1 MPDVSRRLPP
11 IVAFANDWGTDPTS
25 KHHVMRLLSEHTDVL
40 WVESSGMRVPSLAR
54 GGDLRRIGA
63 KLRKMTGGARRALPR
78 LTVLNPPALPLPGSR
93 VARSL
98 NATLYARSI
107 ERTLAAMGHREPPL
121 LWVYTP
127 TVARYL
133 PRLRRG
139 ALVYHCVDRWWE
151 FEEYDGVEMRACH
164 EILCREADHVFASAK
179 ALEADCLPHTSRV
192 SYLPH
197 GVQWE
202 HFRTAVEPA
211 GPVRPADLPSD
222 GPIAG
227 FFGLLDAWVDQ
238 DLLVAIARRIA
249 PKPLVLVGH
258 ARVDVARL
266 EAEPNIHLLGRKP
279 FAELP
284 AYATAFDVGLIPFAV
299 NELTT
304 AVNPIKLR
312 EYLSAGLPVVST
324 ALPELVPFANRPGT
338 SLVSSRDDF
347 VEAVARQLA
356 NPLDAPARRALSDT
370 MEHESWEG
378 RVEEILST
386 LGPVLAAR
394 SAAA

>member
-1 MPDVSRRLPP
+1 LAEPPNRLPP
-11 IVAFANDWGTDPTS
+11 VVAFANDWGTDPTS

-93 VARSL
+93 MARSL
-98 NATLYARSI
+98 NAGLYARSI
-107 ERTLAAMGHREPPL
+107 ERALAAMGHREPPI

-133 PRLRRG
+133 PRLRRSG
-139 ALVYHCVDRWWE
+139 LVYHCVDRWWE
-151 FEEYDGVEMRACH
+151 FEEYDAAEMRACH

-179 ALEADCLPHTSRV
+179 VLEADCLPFTPRV

-202 HFRTAVEPA
+202 HFRPA
-211 GPVRPADLPSD
+211 AESPGPPRPADLPAE

-238 DLLVAIARRIA
+238 ELLVMLARRIA
-249 PKPLVLVGH
+249 PRSVVLLGH
-258 ARVDVARL
+258 ARVDVSRL
-266 EAEPNIHLLGRKP
+266 EAEPNIYLLGRKP
-279 FAELP
+279 FADLP
-284 AYATAFDVGLIPFAV
+284 AYAAAFDVGLIPFEV
-299 NELTT
+299 NDLTA

-312 EYLSAGLPVVST
+312 EYLSAGIPVVST
-324 ALPELVPFANRPGT
+324 ILPELVPFADREGT
-338 SLVSSRDDF
+338 DLVDDREQF
-347 VEAVARQLA
+347 VAAVERRLAAR
-356 NPLDAPARRALSDT
+356 LDAASRRRLSDT
-370 MEHESWEG
+370 MLPESWDG
-378 RVEEILST
+378 RVQEILAT
-386 LGPVLAAR
+386 LR
-394 SAAA
+394 SALPASRVAV

>member
-1 MPDVSRRLPP
+1 MADHPFHLPP
-11 IVAFANDWGTDPTS
+11 VVAFANDWGTDPTS

-93 VARSL
+93 MARSL
-98 NATLYARSI
+98 NAGLYARSI
-107 ERTLAAMGHREPPL
+107 ERALAAMGHREPPL

-133 PRLRRG
+133 SRLRRS
-139 ALVYHCVDRWWE
+139 ALIYHCVDRWWE
-151 FEEYDGVEMRACH
+151 FQEYNAAEMRACH

-179 ALEADCLPHTSRV
+179 VLEADCLPFTSRV
-192 SYLPH
+192 TYLPH

-202 HFRTAVEPA
+202 HFRPA
-211 GPVRPADLPSD
+211 AETPSPPRPSDLPADGPV
-222 GPIAG
+222 AG

-238 DLLVAIARRIA
+238 DLLVQVARRIA
-249 PKPLVLVGH
+249 PAHLGLVGH
-258 ARVDVARL
+258 ARVDVSRL

-284 AYATAFDVGLIPFAV
+284 AYAAAFDVGLIPFAV

-324 ALPELVPFANRPGT
+324 ALPELLPFADRPGT
-338 SLVSSRDDF
+338 DLVSGRDDF
-347 VEAVARQLA
+347 IAAVVRRLA
-356 NPLDAPARRALSDT
+356 APPGPADRLALSDT
-370 MEHESWEG
+370 MRAESWEG
-378 RVEEILST
+378 RVAEILRVVAPIVRT
-386 LGPVLAAR
+386 GT
-394 SAAA
+394 AAA

>member
-1 MPDVSRRLPP
+1 MADAPSRLPAV
-11 IVAFANDWGTDPTS
+11 VAFANDWGTDPTS

-93 VARSL
+93 MARSL
-98 NATLYARSI
+98 NAGLYARSI
-107 ERTLAAMGHREPPL
+107 ERALAAMGHREPPL

-133 PRLRRG
+133 PRLRRAG
-139 ALVYHCVDRWWE
+139 LVYHCVDRWWE
-151 FEEYDGVEMRACH
+151 FEEYDSAEMRACH
-164 EILCREADHVFASAK
+164 DILCREADHVFASAK
-179 ALEADCLPHTSRV
+179 ALEADCLPITSRV

-202 HFRTAVEPA
+202 HFRAAAV
-211 GPVRPADLPSD
+211 GPLPRPADLPAT
-222 GPIAG
+222 GRMAG
-227 FFGLLDAWVDQ
+227 FIGMLDAWVDL
-238 DLLVAIARRIA
+238 DLLVQLARRIA
-249 PKPLVLVGH
+249 PAHLVLIGH
-258 ARVDVARL
+258 ARVDVSRL
-266 EAEPNIHLLGRKP
+266 AEEPNVHLLGRKP

-284 AYATAFDVGLIPFAV
+284 AYAAAFDVGLIPFAV

-324 ALPELVPFANRPGT
+324 ALPELLPFADRPGT
-338 SLVSSRDDF
+338 DLVSSRDDF
-347 VEAVARQLA
+347 IAAVVRRLA
-356 NPLDAPARRALSDT
+356 APPGPADRLALSDT
-370 MEHESWEG
+370 MRAESWEG
-378 RVEEILST
+378 RVAEILRVVAPIVRT
-386 LGPVLAAR
+386 GT
-394 SAAA
+394 AAA